1 MKGCGLMDTIKV
13 YPEGKV
19 IEYRKGEKLL
29 DILQDSGVI
38 LESPCGGNGT
48 CGKCKVKILSGEFN
62 EITEEEKRRL
72 KKEELENGVRLSCLI
87 TPKGNVEVELLN
99 AKSKKH
105 KILSEGYI
113 PNFKL
118 GPTISKE
125 VITLEK
131 PTLENNISYEEL
143 LEKTLGKSVKLQDP
157 EFLQELSNSFIEET
171 ATVVYSGEEIIGI
184 EKGDTRDKLY
194 GAAVDIGTTTVVL
207 SLIDL
212 TTGLEVGAETA
223 INPQKEYG
231 LDVLSRIEFVKKKPE
246 GRKILHRAIIN
257 CLNELLE
264 SLCDTNHI
272 DIENVYEICI
282 GANATMMHLLLDID
296 TRAIGKSPYATV
308 FSREKYLY
316 GRTIGLKGSKFN
328 KLYCLPGVSSYIG
341 ADIVAGAVVSRLKHT
356 NENILFIDIGT
367 NGEIILSKKGELTSC
382 SCAAGPALEGANISC
397 GMRAAEGAIEGIQI
411 SKEDGRVDIQ
421 VIADEK
427 PVGICGSGILEVIAE
442 LWENRIIVKSGR
454 IKKASDLEKE
464 GYTEVSKRVIEED
477 KKRKF
482 VILEGEEPIVI
493 TQEDIRQVQLAKG
506 AISSGFYAL
515 LDLMEITM
523 DDLQKV
529 VIAGQFGKHLKIS
542 SLTGTGIIPEK
553 LRDRIEYIGNSSKT
567 GALMCL
573 LSKDIREEM
582 EKTAKDIKYFELST
596 KEGYE
601 KLFTKCITF

>member
-1 MKGCGLMDTIKV
+1 MNTIKV

-19 IEYRKGEKLL
+19 VYYNKGEKLL

-62 EITEEEKRRL
+62 EITEEEKRHL

-87 TPKGNVEVELLN
+87 TPKGDVEVELLN

-131 PTLENNISYEEL
+131 PTLENNISYEEF

-553 LRDRIEYIGNSSKT
+553 LKDRIEYIGNSSKT

>member
-1 MKGCGLMDTIKV
+1 MNTIKV
-13 YPEGKV
+13 YPEGKIV
-19 IEYRKGEKLL
+19 DYNKGEKLL

-397 GMRAAEGAIEGIQI
+397 GMRASEGAIEGIQI

-421 VIADEK
+421 VIADER
-427 PVGICGSGILEVIAE
+427 PIGICGSGILEVIAE

-493 TQEDIRQVQLAKG
+493 TQDDIRQVQLAKG

-553 LRDRIEYIGNSSKT
+553 LKDRIEYIGNSSKT

-573 LSKDIREEM
+573 LSKYIREEM

>member
-1 MKGCGLMDTIKV
+1 MDTIKV